1 MGNHNNSQLVS
12 DALTMALWRRGQVKD
27 VIVHSDR
34 GATYASGDYQKLL
47 DQHQLLCSMSRK
59 GECLDNAVAES
70 FFSSIKTEL
79 VDHEDYRTR
88 EEAKQSL
95 FEYIEIFYNR
105 RRRHSYLGY
114 ISPVEFERR
123 HAPQ

>member
-1 MGNHNNSQLVS
+1 
-12 DALTMALWRRGQVKD
+12 MAIWRRGQAKD
-27 VIVHSDR
+27 VIVHSDQ
-34 GATYASGDYQKLL
+34 GVTYASKVYQQLL

-70 FFSSIKTEL
+70 FFGSLKTEL

-88 EEAKQSL
+88 DEAKQSL

-105 RRRHSYLGY
+105 QRRHSYLGY
-114 ISPVEFERR
+114 ISPVEYERR
-123 HAPQ
+123 NAPQ